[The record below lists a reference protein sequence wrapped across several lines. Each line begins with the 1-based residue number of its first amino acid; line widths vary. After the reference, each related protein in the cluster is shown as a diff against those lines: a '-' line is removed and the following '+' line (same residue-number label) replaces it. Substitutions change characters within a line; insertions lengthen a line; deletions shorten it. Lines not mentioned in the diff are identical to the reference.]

1 VDKPIESLFTT
12 PVKGQER
19 VNGIAE
25 NNQTDLKKTIQ
36 EKKILQKKKKTDS

>member
-1 VDKPIESLFTT
+1 MYVTT